1 MRKNWQAR
9 GGIQVETKSI
19 TSFVVRFQ
27 LAGIER
33 ETGERQWRIK
43 VTHVQEDRETLFETV
58 EEAMTFMKEIAE
70 DS

>member
-1 MRKNWQAR
+1 MRKNWQVR
-9 GGIQVETKSI
+9 GGLEVETNSI

-27 LAGIER
+27 MAGVER

-43 VTHVQEDRETLFETV
+43 VTHVQDDRETLFQSI
-58 EEAMTFMKEIAE
+58 EEAMMFMKEIAE